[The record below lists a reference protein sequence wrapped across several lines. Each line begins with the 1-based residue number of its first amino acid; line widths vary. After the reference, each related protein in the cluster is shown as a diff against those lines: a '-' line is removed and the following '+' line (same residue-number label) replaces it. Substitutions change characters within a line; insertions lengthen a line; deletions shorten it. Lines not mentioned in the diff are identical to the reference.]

1 MKTKAT
7 DKADGKQTNQLRALK
22 DGMEIVITAAGE
34 RPENY
39 ERFEAWAWDYWQPDD
54 VTEETWTDDFVA
66 NWWQRER
73 ARRCR
78 SAAIWNSLQNL
89 GINRVYMSSDEV
101 EALKIRFQLSFERYR
116 TRTSSTTSGDL
127 DKIVTELGSVRSQL
141 ASTSEGCLFLIEK
154 LKSIKEEVE
163 RTGQM
168 SPASESALC
177 AYGGL
182 TND

>member
-141 ASTSEGCLFLIEK
+141 ASTSGGPPVLDREIEVDQGRSGADGANVACIGICLVRIRWPYE
-154 LKSIKEEVE
+154 
-163 RTGQM
+163 
-168 SPASESALC
+168 
-177 AYGGL
+177 
-182 TND
+182 